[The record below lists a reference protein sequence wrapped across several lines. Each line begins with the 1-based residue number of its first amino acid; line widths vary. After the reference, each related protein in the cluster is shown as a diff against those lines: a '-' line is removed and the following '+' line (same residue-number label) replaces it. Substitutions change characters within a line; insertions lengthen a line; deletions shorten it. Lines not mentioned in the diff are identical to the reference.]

1 MSSSRWQS
9 LHTGCQ
15 SATRHWPVLLI
26 SYATNLMLGVAL
38 AILPGISVLIN
49 AGHLTALRQ
58 TADGLDA
65 WQVIDIIMS
74 PLTDV
79 TLGSIAGVASLT
91 PLLRQATL
99 IGLLTILAVPT
110 IAWITQAFLYGGLLS
125 TFTALPQPFQ
135 LKGFLQAC
143 WHWFGTF
150 LVWGLA
156 QAAVTLVS
164 VAVVA
169 GLGVGLIALAGRW
182 LTWLVVPSLVLIGLL
197 WAAVFELTR
206 AAAVTAGTRRIGP
219 AFRNAVRLILGRPLT
234 VALIY
239 GLTFISLVIVR
250 IAYAQL
256 KPYLPLA
263 WWPLVLVIQQA
274 LIVCRLWI
282 RLSRTAGI
290 VAVTRRH
297 NTPLDPLTV

>member
-1 MSSSRWQS
+1 MRSTRCQS
-9 LHTGCQ
+9 LHTGFQ
-15 SATRHWPVLLI
+15 SATRYWPVLLI

-38 AILPGISVLIN
+38 AILPGISALMNV
-49 AGHLTALRQ
+49 GHLTALRQ

-65 WQVIDIIMS
+65 WQVIDIVMS
-74 PLTDV
+74 PLTDT

-91 PLLRQATL
+91 SWLRQATL

-125 TFTALPQPFQ
+125 TFTTLPQPFQ

-143 WHWFGTF
+143 WHWFGAF

-169 GLGVGLIALAGRW
+169 GLGTGLIALAGW
-182 LTWLVVPSLVLIGLL
+182 WPVWLVVPSLLSIGLL
-197 WAAVFELTR
+197 LAAVFELTR

-219 AFRNAVRLILGRPLT
+219 ALSSALRLMLGRPLT
-234 VALIY
+234 V
-239 GLTFISLVIVR
+239 
-250 IAYAQL
+250 
-256 KPYLPLA
+256 
-263 WWPLVLVIQQA
+263 
-274 LIVCRLWI
+274 
-282 RLSRTAGI
+282 
-290 VAVTRRH
+290 
-297 NTPLDPLTV
+297 